1 MLLVT
6 ILENLAIMW
15 VSAPDSKGASFEL
28 RLDITWIVA

>member
-15 VSAPDSKGASFEL
+15 VSAPESKGASFAA
-28 RLDITWIVA
+28 RLDITWIAA